1 MESKLTEKSNTTM
14 VMEFILLGFSDTP
27 HLQWMLFGIFLL
39 LYLTILTCNS
49 IIMLITQT
57 DSSLQTPMYFFLSN
71 FSFVEICYVTV
82 TIPRMLMDFC
92 TQKGNISL
100 YACSTQ
106 MCFVLL
112 LGGTEC
118 LLLTAMAYD
127 RYVAICNPLHY
138 PLVMSHKVCMQLVA
152 ASWVT
157 AIQAAIGLTYLIF
170 SLPFCGSNRINHFFC
185 DIPPVLQLACGDTS
199 MNNIAVYMSSM
210 VFFLIPFLLI
220 SASYGKIISN
230 ILKMP
235 SARGRAKAFSTC
247 SSHLTVVV
255 LFYGTASITYLQ
267 PKSNQSE
274 GTGKLLSL
282 FYTILIPTLNP
293 IIYTLRN
300 KDITMALRKLLTKL
314 LSWTPTPDL
323 EDIPSKVCIWEE
335 KKVAYFAMGLD
346 DLDLDEWWGISR
358 VQKANLHP
366 PLMHLKEAVRETN
379 FLESNSGQVSG
390 EEPVRTGKP
399 NTTTLMEFVL
409 LGFSDIPHL
418 QWMIFGIF
426 LFLYF
431 TILMCNSIII
441 LITKTD
447 PALQTPMYFFLSNF
461 SVLEICYVTATMPRM
476 LMDLCTQKGTISF
489 YACATQMCF
498 VLLLGGTECLL
509 LTVMAYDRYVAICN
523 PLQYPVVMSHKVC
536 IQLVAASWVS
546 GIPVEIG
553 QTYQIFSLPFCGSN
567 KINHFFCDI
576 PPLLNLA
583 CGDTFV
589 NEMAVYVVAVLFVM
603 VPFILISASYGKI
616 ISNILKMSSARGR
629 AKAFS
634 TCSSHLMVV
643 VLFYGTASITYLQ
656 PKSNQSDG
664 TGKLLSLFC
673 TILIPALNPII
684 YTLRNKDI
692 TMALKKLLTKLLT

>member
-1 MESKLTEKSNTTM
+1 
-14 VMEFILLGFSDTP
+14 I
-27 HLQWMLFGIFLL
+27 
-39 LYLTILTCNS
+39 
-49 IIMLITQT
+49 
-57 DSSLQTPMYFFLSN
+57 
-71 FSFVEICYVTV
+71 
-82 TIPRMLMDFC
+82 
-92 TQKGNISL
+92 
-100 YACSTQ
+100 
-106 MCFVLL
+106 
-112 LGGTEC
+112 
-118 LLLTAMAYD
+118 
-127 RYVAICNPLHY
+127 
-138 PLVMSHKVCMQLVA
+138 
-152 ASWVT
+152 
-157 AIQAAIGLTYLIF
+157 
-170 SLPFCGSNRINHFFC
+170 
-185 DIPPVLQLACGDTS
+185 
-199 MNNIAVYMSSM
+199 
-210 VFFLIPFLLI
+210 
-220 SASYGKIISN
+220 
-230 ILKMP
+230 
-235 SARGRAKAFSTC
+235 
-247 SSHLTVVV
+247 
-255 LFYGTASITYLQ
+255 
-267 PKSNQSE
+267 
-274 GTGKLLSL
+274 TGKS
-282 FYTILIPTLNP
+282 
-293 IIYTLRN
+293 
-300 KDITMALRKLLTKL
+300 
-314 LSWTPTPDL
+314 
-323 EDIPSKVCIWEE
+323 
-335 KKVAYFAMGLD
+335 
-346 DLDLDEWWGISR
+346 
-358 VQKANLHP
+358 
-366 PLMHLKEAVRETN
+366 
-379 FLESNSGQVSG
+379 
-390 EEPVRTGKP
+390 

-441 LITKTD
+441 LITRTD
-447 PALQTPMYFFLSNF
+447 SALQTPMYFFLSNF

-523 PLQYPVVMSHKVC
+523 PLQYPVVMSDKFC

-546 GIPVEIG
+546 GIPVEVG

-634 TCSSHLMVV
+634 TCSSHLTVV

-656 PKSNQSDG
+656 PKSNQI
-664 TGKLLSLFC
+664 GKLISLFY
-673 TILIPALNPII
+673 TVLIPALNPII

-692 TMALKKLLTKLLT
+692 MVFLAGYQWGPGLSS